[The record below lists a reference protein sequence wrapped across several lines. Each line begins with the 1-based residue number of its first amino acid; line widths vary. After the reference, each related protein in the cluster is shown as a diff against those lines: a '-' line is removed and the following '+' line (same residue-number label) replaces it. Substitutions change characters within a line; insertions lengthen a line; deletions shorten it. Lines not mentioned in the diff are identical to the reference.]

1 MGIKLEEKF
10 KEVDLIFP
18 IINGKV
24 SMAVNRRLHRNFRKL
39 GLDITPEQWTVL
51 SYLWKSDGVTQQKL
65 CDATFKDKPSMTRL
79 IDNLEKQKLVVRKRP
94 SSDRRSNLIYL
105 TEFGKS
111 IQEKADEA
119 VYDMMK
125 FALAGIDRQGL
136 IQVRNMLKHVFE
148 NIQESLVEK

>member
-24 SMAVNRRLHRNFRKL
+24 SMAINRRLYRNFKKL

-79 IDNLEKQKLVVRKRP
+79 IDNLEKQKLVIRKRP
-94 SSDRRSNLIYL
+94 STDRRSNLIYL

-111 IQEKADEA
+111 IQDKADEA

-125 FALAGIDRQGL
+125 YALAGIDRQGL